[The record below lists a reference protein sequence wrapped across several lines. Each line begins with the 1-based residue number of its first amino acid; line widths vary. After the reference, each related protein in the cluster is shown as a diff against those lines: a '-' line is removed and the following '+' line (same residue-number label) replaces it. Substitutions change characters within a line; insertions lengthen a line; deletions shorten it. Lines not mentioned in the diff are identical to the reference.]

1 MADATAIATAV
12 AEEEVSP
19 VQKEPF
25 DAAQELPLAINGV
38 TFMTAQFIRS
48 GILCHVR
55 RQQKIWAKLF
65 KENHVP

>member
-1 MADATAIATAV
+1 MADATAIATAA

-55 RQQKIWAKLF
+55 RQ
-65 KENHVP
+65 